1 VEEFKKI
8 VAAKEQKLKHRGL
21 ALFQEA
27 RQHKVIMINGIRILV
42 FVKLCP

>member
-1 VEEFKKI
+1 VEVEELKKM

-27 RQHKVIMINGIRILV
+27 RQHKVIMINGIKVLAY
-42 FVKLCP
+42 